1 MTRLHIWIASQNPKK
16 AKELTRRLPDSVQV
30 HSLDE
35 VEGSGDFEVEED
47 APDFAGNAEKKARE
61 ALAFLQG
68 KGALGSGREG
78 NEPLARHALPRPL
91 QHPLAVHLVMADD
104 SGLCVDAL
112 GGAPGVLSARYA
124 GENAS
129 DQDRIDL
136 LLREVAATGDIE
148 RKARFVCS
156 LVVLEASGS
165 TFFRTEN
172 HCEGRILGAPRGKS
186 GFGYDPVFQ
195 AEQEIVPGSEGLG
208 RSFAE
213 MTPEEKDALSHR
225 GQALKKLT
233 QFIHDH
239 AG

>member
-1 MTRLHIWIASQNPKK
+1 MSGLHIWIASKNPKK
-16 AKELTRRLPDSVQV
+16 ALELSRRLPASVCV

-35 VEGSGDFEVEED
+35 VEGAARFEVVED
-47 APDFAGNAEKKARE
+47 APEFARNAEKKARE
-61 ALAFLQG
+61 TLAFLHA
-68 KGALGSGREG
+68 KGALDGKGLEK
-78 NEPLARHALPRPL
+78 
-91 QHPLAVHLVMADD
+91 HLVMADD
-104 SGLCVDAL
+104 SGLCVVAL

-124 GENAS
+124 GEGAS
-129 DQDRIDL
+129 DADRNAL
-136 LLREVAATGDIE
+136 LLRELAATGDLA

-172 HCEGRILGAPRGKS
+172 HCEGRILEAPRGS
-186 GFGYDPVFQ
+186 AGFGYDPVFQ
-195 AEQEIVPGSEGLG
+195 AEPEIPRDGEGLG

-225 GQALKKLT
+225 GQALTKLAQT
-233 QFIHDH
+233 IHDH